1 MMNATSFGDLA
12 QSFSL
17 QRRGADLKTEME
29 RLNQELV
36 TGQVADVKAVL
47 AGNTSYL
54 SGIENDLRTLAG
66 YRTAADEAAYFTE
79 AMQLALDR
87 VQTTSTNLSQDVL
100 TTSKNGPEPVL
111 DQLSRNAKT
120 ELETIISALNT
131 FVGGRAVFGG
141 TATGQNPV
149 ADADTIMTELRTA
162 VAGATTVD
170 DILTA
175 VDTWF
180 ASPTGYAAVGYTGS
194 TTPLSPM
201 RIGDGETVAV
211 QTTAANAD
219 LREVIKNV
227 ASTALVADGAL
238 GLSTEQKRDM
248 LGRTGVSLLA
258 SQDGLTAVRAEVGAS
273 QERIDRIATRHSA
286 QNTSLEYAKGALL
299 GADPYETATKL
310 EEVQFQLQ
318 SLYTITA
325 RMSDLSLVNFVR

>member
-1 MMNATSFGDLA
+1 MINATSFGDLA

-66 YRTAADEAAYFTE
+66 YGTAADEAAFFTD

-87 VQTTSTNLSQDVL
+87 IQTTSTELSQDL
-100 TTSKNGPEPVL
+100 LATSNNGPEPVL
-111 DQLSRNAKT
+111 DQLSRNART
-120 ELETIISALNT
+120 ELDTIVSSLNT
-131 FVGGRAVFGG
+131 VVGGRAVFGG

-149 ADADTIMTELRTA
+149 AQADTIMTELRTA

-170 DILTA
+170 DIMSA

-180 ASPTGYAAVGYTGS
+180 ASPTGYAAIGYTGS

-201 RIGDGETVAV
+201 RIGDGETVSV
-211 QTTAANAD
+211 QTTAANVD

-227 ASTALVADGAL
+227 ASAALVADGAL
-238 GLSTEQKRDM
+238 GLTTEQKRDM
-248 LGRTGVSLLA
+248 LGRNGESLLV

-273 QERIDRIATRHSA
+273 QERIDQIAARNSA
-286 QNTSLEYAKGALL
+286 ERTSLEYAKGALL
-299 GADPYETATKL
+299 SADPYETATKL

>member
-1 MMNATSFGDLA
+1 
-12 QSFSL
+12 
-17 QRRGADLKTEME
+17 
-29 RLNQELV
+29 
-36 TGQVADVKAVL
+36 
-47 AGNTSYL
+47 
-54 SGIENDLRTLAG
+54 
-66 YRTAADEAAYFTE
+66 
-79 AMQLALDR
+79 
-87 VQTTSTNLSQDVL
+87 
-100 TTSKNGPEPVL
+100 
-111 DQLSRNAKT
+111 
-120 ELETIISALNT
+120 
-131 FVGGRAVFGG
+131 
-141 TATGQNPV
+141 
-149 ADADTIMTELRTA
+149 MTELRTA
-162 VAGATTVD
+162 VTGATTVD
-170 DILTA
+170 DVLTA

-194 TTPLSPM
+194 TTPLTPM

-258 SQDGLTAVRAEVGAS
+258 SQDGLTAIRAEVGAS
-273 QERIDRIATRHSA
+273 QERIDRIATRNSA

-299 GADPYETATKL
+299 SADPYETATKL